1 MKTLV
6 LLAFSFIFSLGQAQ
20 DTPAQAEK
28 IRTDLY
34 ELKQPVIY
42 HLKDQDFNFVPDVN
56 SIRIKKVENEQ
67 ELDFGL
73 LRRTTDDGLYI
84 MTSNLSDEVSFG
96 RFDSVGNFRTLRYDS
111 VKDSVLEDLFVVK
124 TSGTITDPKK

>member
-6 LLAFSFIFSLGQAQ
+6 LLALILVFSFGQAQ
-20 DTPAQAEK
+20 DTAVQK
-28 IRTDLY
+28 DRTRTDLY
-34 ELKQPVIY
+34 ELKQPAIY
-42 HLKDQDFNFVPDVN
+42 QLKNQDFTFVPDVN
-56 SIRIKKVENEQ
+56 SIRIKRVENEQ
-67 ELDFGL
+67 EVDFGL

-84 MTSNLSDEVSFG
+84 MTSGLNDEVSFG
-96 RFDSVGNFRTLRYDS
+96 RFDSLGNFRTLRYDS